1 VQSLFILSTERLLN
15 SNSSPQRRYT
25 SGASRV
31 YLDDD
36 SRREFSI
43 EVLELIVS
51 HAPPVVTNGDLSI
64 RPKVG
69 RDFVFGIFLLGPQA
83 IQGQKL
89 HGISNANSRN
99 DLCISPATQASEI
112 ISHGFGKSSALHS
125 WHYCP
130 LERMNRAGLCRQGT
144 WVPKKPFEPTKFSAP
159 RPALR
164 STMGPF
170 NWPMTASTLHR
181 DNLWL
186 AGETIRF

>member
-1 VQSLFILSTERLLN
+1 LSTERLLN
-15 SNSSPQRRYT
+15 SSSSPQRRYT

-83 IQGQKL
+83 IQGQASLGTKIVDFGTL
-89 HGISNANSRN
+89 GDFSRYIASFLFQGWYRNS
-99 DLCISPATQASEI
+99 
-112 ISHGFGKSSALHS
+112 
-125 WHYCP
+125 
-130 LERMNRAGLCRQGT
+130 
-144 WVPKKPFEPTKFSAP
+144 
-159 RPALR
+159 
-164 STMGPF
+164 
-170 NWPMTASTLHR
+170 
-181 DNLWL
+181 
-186 AGETIRF
+186 